1 MLERSL
7 EREVGKMT
15 QKEREVLERFAFWRE
30 DFNCGLDCLA
40 CGCGGGCGCSV
51 GCGGGCSKGC
61 GCSGR

>member
-1 MLERSL
+1 
-7 EREVGKMT
+7 MT